1 MLGTPVFQGAYREEV
16 TVAGSIRLRLRII
29 QPADKQKLAEGFQRL
44 SPESRYRRFLNYK
57 RKLTPGELRHFTE
70 FDGVNHLAIGAFERD
85 EAGAEGA
92 VVGVA
97 RFIRCPEDAEGA
109 ECSIVVSD
117 NRQGRGI
124 GRQLLERLLAAAAER
139 GVRHFQGYLLAE
151 NTRVRRLIQRV
162 CPEAIFRQEGEMV
175 TVACAVPT
183 LLPLAPLVAV
193 AGETGWCDWLG
204 RLTEGVILA
213 ALWFWVPLWRSL
225 LSVHGLFPP
234 LPFPSWGEQG
244 PCSTSG

>member
-1 MLGTPVFQGAYREEV
+1 MLGTPAFQGAYREEV

-57 RKLTPGELRHFTE
+57 RELTPGELRHFTE

-109 ECSIVVSD
+109 ECAIVVSD

-162 CPEAIFRQEGEMV
+162 CPEAIFRHEGEMV

-183 LLPLAPLVAV
+183 PLPLAPLVAV

-234 LPFPSWGEQG
+234 LPFPSWGEQQ